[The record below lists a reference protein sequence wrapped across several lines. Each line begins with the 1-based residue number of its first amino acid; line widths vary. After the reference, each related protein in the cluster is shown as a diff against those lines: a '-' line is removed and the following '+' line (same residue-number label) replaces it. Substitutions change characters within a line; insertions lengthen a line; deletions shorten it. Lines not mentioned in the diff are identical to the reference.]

1 MTDNCTLTTQQDGD
15 TAVAERETRRTYRPR
30 VDIHETDESYLLV
43 ADVPGA
49 GEEDID
55 LAIEKDV
62 LTLSARVEEQRFE
75 GYEPFWRGYAVGD
88 WSRSFRLGDAVER
101 EGIDATVKDGVL
113 QVTLPKSQGSLRTSI
128 AVKRAE

>member
-1 MTDNCTLTTQQDGD
+1 MSENCTLTKNSGD
-15 TAVAERETRRTYRPR
+15 TTVTKEQSRRSYRPR
-30 VDIHETDESYLLV
+30 VDIHETDEAYLLI

-55 LAIEKDV
+55 LSIEKNV
-62 LTLSARVEEQRFE
+62 LTLSAKVEPPAFE
-75 GYEPFWRGYAVGD
+75 GYEPFWRGYGVGD

-113 QVTLPKSQGSLRTSI
+113 RVTLPKSKASLRTSI
-128 AVKRAE
+128 AVKRA